1 MEPVQ
6 PIPEIPPGPNDPEA
20 VGKDPVH
27 PGVVGLSDVDRRPTE
42 RRVLDGARLDGLLE
56 RIGFAPPLTIAL
68 GLIVGFLAFQGLS
81 LVVAFAMIFAGGEVD
96 TALLGDVGA
105 LLARYAR
112 EFLIANTVG
121 QVVGLLALAYVFAR
135 LHTRQASAFL
145 RFRAPDVPFTLLSVV
160 GLIALVPLVHWLG
173 TVSDGLPWPESI
185 RNFEAV
191 QMDLIEQVLKQD
203 LGLVFTLLTMAVTPA
218 ICEEAFFRGY
228 IQRQAERT
236 FSGPMAAVL
245 FSGIVFGLYHLRLT
259 QALPLSVLGIY
270 LAWITW
276 RSRSLWPAVLVHFAN
291 NGLAVV
297 VGGLL
302 SRRMEAKG
310 QDIDSLEIPLT
321 VILPAIVVAAAAI
334 YALERRARSVDPE
347 A

>member
-1 MEPVQ
+1 MEPVR
-6 PIPEIPPGPNDPEA
+6 PIPDPPSDPL
-20 VGKDPVH
+20 VPRPVD
-27 PGVVGLSDVDRRPTE
+27 PGVTDLPPVDPQTPARQ
-42 RRVLDGARLDGLLE
+42 VLDGARLDGMLE
-56 RIGFAPPLTIAL
+56 RVGFAPALTIVL

-112 EFLIANTVG
+112 EFLVANTVG

-135 LHTRQASAFL
+135 LHTRQAASFL
-145 RFRAPDVPFTLLSVV
+145 RFRAPDIPFTLLSVA
-160 GLIALVPLVHWLG
+160 GLVALVPVVHWLG
-173 TVSDGLPWPESI
+173 TVSDALPWPEAV

-228 IQRQAERT
+228 IQRQAERA

-245 FSGIVFGLYHLRLT
+245 FSGVVFGLYHLRLT
-259 QALPLSVLGIY
+259 QALPLSVLGVY
-270 LAWITW
+270 LAYLTW

-302 SRRMEAKG
+302 ARRMEAQG
-310 QDIDSLEIPLT
+310 QDLDSLEIPLS
-321 VILPAIVVAAAAI
+321 VLLPAIAVAAIAI
-334 YALERRARSVDPE
+334 YALEQRARSLDRE